1 MYDMD
6 TQIKFC
12 IDQLKAFQKSLGQ
25 NFAQT
30 DRFRV
35 KIHENVKKCRIYMKM
50 T

>member
-6 TQIKFC
+6 TQIKFW

-35 KIHENVKKCRIYMKM
+35 KLHENVETSNIM
-50 T
+50 